1 MKAIICKKFAPV
13 SELVWEEV
21 ADPIAGPGEIVVDVK
36 AAGLNYPDNLIV
48 QGLYQFQPER
58 PFSPGHEGSGVVS
71 SVGPDVKMHSVGD
84 SVAFFKGFGA
94 FAEKI
99 VVSERMAFPIP
110 KSFPHKIAAGVF
122 MVYGTSYHGLV
133 QRAKI
138 NKQDEVLV
146 LGAAGGVGLAAVD
159 IAKSFGAR
167 VVAAVSTKE
176 KAEVC
181 KGYGADDVVIY
192 GEEKLDKEG
201 QKALTK
207 ELKSKSVRG
216 GFSIIYDPIGDCFAE
231 PALRSISWG
240 GTYLVVGF
248 AAGKI
253 PLFPTNL
260 MLLKGCAVSG
270 VFIGR
275 FQQEE
280 PQQNAQN
287 LKEIGELL
295 GSGKLTPCPSR
306 LTQLNELLNAELLAR
321 WFLLTTSQNKA
332 VLGKATLVSRTV

>member
-1 MKAIICKKFAPV
+1 MKAIVCKRFAPV

-21 ADPIAGPGEIVVDVK
+21 ADPVPGPGEIVIDVK

-71 SVGPDVKMHSVGD
+71 SVGADVKMHSVGD

-99 VVSERMAFPIP
+99 VVSEKMAFPIP

-138 NKQDEVLV
+138 NKEDEVLV

-176 KAEVC
+176 KADVC
-181 KGYGADDVVIY
+181 KSYGVDDVVIY
-192 GEEKLDKEG
+192 GEERLDKQG
-201 QKALTK
+201 QKVLTK

-287 LKEIGELL
+287 LKDIGELL
-295 GSGKLTPCPSR
+295 GSGKLTPFISETIPMSESVDAIER
-306 LTQLNELLNAELLAR
+306 IAKR
-321 WFLLTTSQNKA
+321 G
-332 VLGKATLVSRTV
+332 VVGKVVFIND

>member
-1 MKAIICKKFAPV
+1 MKAVICKKFAPV

-21 ADPIAGPGEIVVDVK
+21 ADPVAGPGEIVIDVK

-71 SVGPDVKMHSVGD
+71 SVGADVKMHNVGD

-138 NKQDEVLV
+138 NKDDEVLV

-181 KGYGADDVVIY
+181 KNYGVDDVVIY
-192 GEEKLDKEG
+192 GKEELDKEG
-201 QKALTK
+201 QKAFTK
-207 ELKSKSVRG
+207 ELKSKSARG

-231 PALRSISWG
+231 PALRSIGWG

-253 PLFPTNL
+253 PAFPTNL

-280 PQQNAQN
+280 PKQNAQN
-287 LKEIGELL
+287 LKEIGALL
-295 GSGKLTPCPSR
+295 GSGKLTPFISETIPMSESVEAIER
-306 LTQLNELLNAELLAR
+306 IAKR
-321 WFLLTTSQNKA
+321 G
-332 VLGKATLVSRTV
+332 VVGKVVFVNN

>member
-1 MKAIICKKFAPV
+1 MKAVICKKFAPV

-21 ADPIAGPGEIVVDVK
+21 ADPVAGPGEIIIDVK

-71 SVGPDVKMHSVGD
+71 SVGADVKMHNVGD
-84 SVAFFKGFGA
+84 RVAFFKGFGA

-110 KSFPHKIAAGVF
+110 ESFSHKIAAGVF

-138 NKQDEVLV
+138 NKDDEVLV

-181 KGYGADDVVIY
+181 KNYGVDDVVIY
-192 GEEKLDKEG
+192 GKEELDKEG
-201 QKALTK
+201 QKAFTK
-207 ELKSKSVRG
+207 ELKSKSTRG

-231 PALRSISWG
+231 PALRSIGWG

-253 PLFPTNL
+253 PAFPTNL

-280 PQQNAQN
+280 PKQNAQN

-295 GSGKLTPCPSR
+295 GSGKLTPLISETIPMSESVDAIER
-306 LTQLNELLNAELLAR
+306 IANR
-321 WFLLTTSQNKA
+321 G
-332 VLGKATLVSRTV
+332 VVGKVVFVNN

>member
-13 SELVWEEV
+13 SDLVWEEV
-21 ADPIAGPGEIVVDVK
+21 ADPVAGPGEVVVDIK

-48 QGLYQFQPER
+48 QGLYQFRPER
-58 PFSPGHEGSGVVS
+58 PFSPGHEGAGVVS
-71 SVGPDVKMHSVGD
+71 SVGEGVDMHSVGD

-99 VVSERMAFPIP
+99 VLPAQMAFPIP
-110 KSFPHKIAAGVF
+110 ESFPFHVAAGVF
-122 MVYGTSYHGLV
+122 MVYGTSYHALV
-133 QRAKI
+133 QRAGI
-138 NKQDEVLV
+138 NKDDEVLV

-181 KGYGADDVVIY
+181 AGYGVDDVVVY
-192 GEEKLDKEG
+192 GEEKLNKEG

-231 PALRSISWG
+231 PALRSIGWG

-253 PLFPTNL
+253 PSFPANL

-280 PQQNAQN
+280 PEQNAQN

-295 GSGKLTPCPSR
+295 GGGKLTPFISETIPMSDSVAAIQKIAKR
-306 LTQLNELLNAELLAR
+306 G
-321 WFLLTTSQNKA
+321 
-332 VLGKATLVSRTV
+332 VVGKVVFVNS

>member
-1 MKAIICKKFAPV
+1 MKAIVCKKFAPV

-21 ADPIAGPGEIVVDVK
+21 ADPVAGPGEIVVNVK

-71 SVGPDVKMHSVGD
+71 SVGADVKMHSVGD

-99 VVSERMAFPIP
+99 VVSEKMAFPIP

-138 NKQDEVLV
+138 NKEDEVLV

-176 KAEVC
+176 KADVC
-181 KGYGADDVVIY
+181 KSYGVDDVVIY
-192 GEEKLDKEG
+192 GEDKLDKEG

-216 GFSIIYDPIGDCFAE
+216 GFSIVYDPVGDCFAE
-231 PALRSISWG
+231 PALRSIGWG

-253 PLFPTNL
+253 PSFPTNL

-295 GSGKLTPCPSR
+295 GSGKLTPFISETIPMSDSVGAIER
-306 LTQLNELLNAELLAR
+306 IAKR
-321 WFLLTTSQNKA
+321 G
-332 VLGKATLVSRTV
+332 VVGKVVFIND

>member
-1 MKAIICKKFAPV
+1 MKAVVCKKFAPV
-13 SELVWEEV
+13 SDLVWEEV
-21 ADPIAGPGEIVVDVK
+21 ADPVAGPGEIVIDVK

-48 QGLYQFQPER
+48 QGLYQFRPER
-58 PFSPGHEGSGVVS
+58 PFSPGHEGAGIVS
-71 SVGPDVKMHSVGD
+71 SVGEGVKTHKVGD
-84 SVAFFKGFGA
+84 NVAFFKGFGA

-99 VVSERMAFPIP
+99 VLSEALAFSIP
-110 KSFPHKIAAGVF
+110 DNFPHPVAAGVF
-122 MVYGTSYHGLV
+122 MVYGTSYHALV

-138 NKQDEVLV
+138 TKDDEVLV
-146 LGAAGGVGLAAVD
+146 LGASGGVGLAAVD

-176 KAEVC
+176 KADVC
-181 KGYGADDVVIY
+181 KRYGVDDVVVY
-192 GEEKLDKEG
+192 GKEKLDQEG
-201 QKALTK
+201 QKIFTK
-207 ELKSKSVRG
+207 ELKSKSTRG

-231 PALRSISWG
+231 PALRSIGWG

-253 PLFPTNL
+253 PSFPTNL

-280 PQQNAQN
+280 PKQSAQN
-287 LKEIGELL
+287 IKAIGDLL
-295 GSGKLTPCPSR
+295 SSGKLTPFISETIPMAKSIDAIER
-306 LTQLNELLNAELLAR
+306 IAKR
-321 WFLLTTSQNKA
+321 G
-332 VLGKATLVSRTV
+332 VVGKVVFVNN

>member
-1 MKAIICKKFAPV
+1 MKAVICKKFAPV

-21 ADPIAGPGEIVVDVK
+21 ADPVAGPGEVVIDVK

-71 SVGPDVKMHSVGD
+71 SVGADVKMHNVGD
-84 SVAFFKGFGA
+84 RVAFFKGFGA

-110 KSFPHKIAAGVF
+110 ESFSHKIAAGVF

-138 NKQDEVLV
+138 NKDDEVLV

-181 KGYGADDVVIY
+181 KNYGVDDVVIY
-192 GEEKLDKEG
+192 GKEELDKEG
-201 QKALTK
+201 QKAFTK
-207 ELKSKSVRG
+207 ELKSKSTRG

-231 PALRSISWG
+231 PALRSIGWG

-253 PLFPTNL
+253 PAFPTNL

-280 PQQNAQN
+280 PKQNAQN

-295 GSGKLTPCPSR
+295 GSGKLTPLISETIPMSESVDAIER
-306 LTQLNELLNAELLAR
+306 IANR
-321 WFLLTTSQNKA
+321 G
-332 VLGKATLVSRTV
+332 VVGKVVFVNN

>member
-1 MKAIICKKFAPV
+1 MKAVICKKFAPV

-21 ADPIAGPGEIVVDVK
+21 ADPVAGPGEIVIDVK
-36 AAGLNYPDNLIV
+36 AAGLNYPDSLIV
-48 QGLYQFQPER
+48 QGLYQFQPQR

-71 SVGPDVKMHSVGD
+71 SVGADVKMHSVGD

-138 NKQDEVLV
+138 NKEDEVLV

-176 KAEVC
+176 KANVC
-181 KGYGADDVVIY
+181 KGYGVDDVVIY
-192 GEEKLDKEG
+192 GEEKLDKEE

-216 GFSIIYDPIGDCFAE
+216 GFSVIYDPIGDCFAE
-231 PALRSISWG
+231 PALRSIGWG

-253 PLFPTNL
+253 PSFPTNL

-295 GSGKLTPCPSR
+295 SSGKLTPFISETIPMSDSVEAIER
-306 LTQLNELLNAELLAR
+306 IAKR
-321 WFLLTTSQNKA
+321 G
-332 VLGKATLVSRTV
+332 VVGKVVFVND

>member
-1 MKAIICKKFAPV
+1 MKAIVCKKFAPV

-21 ADPIAGPGEIVVDVK
+21 ADPVAGPGEIVIDVK

-71 SVGPDVKMHSVGD
+71 SVGADVKMHSVGD

-138 NKQDEVLV
+138 NKEDEVLV

-176 KAEVC
+176 KADVC
-181 KGYGADDVVIY
+181 RNYGVDDVVVY

-207 ELKSKSVRG
+207 ELKSKSIRG

-231 PALRSISWG
+231 PALRSIGWG

-253 PLFPTNL
+253 PSFPTNL

-295 GSGKLTPCPSR
+295 GSGKLTPFISETIPMSDSVDAIER
-306 LTQLNELLNAELLAR
+306 IAKR
-321 WFLLTTSQNKA
+321 G
-332 VLGKATLVSRTV
+332 VVGKVVFIND

>member
-1 MKAIICKKFAPV
+1 MKAVICKKFAPV

-21 ADPIAGPGEIVVDVK
+21 ADPVAGPGEIIIDVK

-71 SVGPDVKMHSVGD
+71 SVGADVKMHNVGD
-84 SVAFFKGFGA
+84 RVAFFKGFGA

-110 KSFPHKIAAGVF
+110 ESFSHKIAAGVF

-138 NKQDEVLV
+138 NKDDEVLV

-181 KGYGADDVVIY
+181 KNYGVDDVVIY
-192 GEEKLDKEG
+192 GKEKLDKEG
-201 QKALTK
+201 QKAFTK
-207 ELKSKSVRG
+207 ELKSKSTRG

-231 PALRSISWG
+231 PALRSIGWG

-253 PLFPTNL
+253 PAFPTNL

-280 PQQNAQN
+280 PKQNAQN

-295 GSGKLTPCPSR
+295 VSGKLTPFISETIPMPESVDAIER
-306 LTQLNELLNAELLAR
+306 IAKR
-321 WFLLTTSQNKA
+321 G
-332 VLGKATLVSRTV
+332 VVGKVVFVNN

>member
-1 MKAIICKKFAPV
+1 MKAVICKKFAPV
-13 SELVWEEV
+13 SELVWEEI
-21 ADPIAGPGEIVVDVK
+21 ADPVAGPGEIIIDVK

-71 SVGPDVKMHSVGD
+71 SVGADVKMHNVGD
-84 SVAFFKGFGA
+84 RVAFFKGFGA

-110 KSFPHKIAAGVF
+110 ESFSHKIAAGVF

-138 NKQDEVLV
+138 NKDDEVLV

-181 KGYGADDVVIY
+181 KNYGVDDVVIY
-192 GEEKLDKEG
+192 GKEELDKEG
-201 QKALTK
+201 QKAFTK
-207 ELKSKSVRG
+207 ELKSKSTRG

-231 PALRSISWG
+231 PALRSIGWG

-253 PLFPTNL
+253 PTFPTNL

-280 PQQNAQN
+280 PKQNAQN

-295 GSGKLTPCPSR
+295 GSGKLTPFISETIPMSESVDAIER
-306 LTQLNELLNAELLAR
+306 IAKR
-321 WFLLTTSQNKA
+321 G
-332 VLGKATLVSRTV
+332 VVGKVVFVNN

>member
-1 MKAIICKKFAPV
+1 MNAIICKKFAPV

-21 ADPIAGPGEIVVDVK
+21 ADPVAGPGEIVIDIK

-71 SVGPDVKMHSVGD
+71 SVGADVKMHNVGD

-99 VVSERMAFPIP
+99 VVSEKMAFPIP

-138 NKQDEVLV
+138 NKEDEVLV

-176 KAEVC
+176 KADVC
-181 KGYGADDVVIY
+181 KSYGVDDVVIY
-192 GEEKLDKEG
+192 GEDKLDKEG

-207 ELKSKSVRG
+207 KLKSKSVRG

-231 PALRSISWG
+231 PALRSIGWG

-248 AAGKI
+248 AAGNI
-253 PLFPTNL
+253 PSFPTNL

-287 LKEIGELL
+287 LKEIGEL
-295 GSGKLTPCPSR
+295 
-306 LTQLNELLNAELLAR
+306 
-321 WFLLTTSQNKA
+321 
-332 VLGKATLVSRTV
+332 

>member
-21 ADPIAGPGEIVVDVK
+21 ADPVAGAGEIVVDVK

-71 SVGPDVKMHSVGD
+71 SVGADVKMHSVGD

-138 NKQDEVLV
+138 NKEDEVLV

-181 KGYGADDVVIY
+181 KGYGVDDVVIY

-201 QKALTK
+201 QIALTK

-295 GSGKLTPCPSR
+295 GSGKLTPFISETIPMSESVDAIER
-306 LTQLNELLNAELLAR
+306 IAKR
-321 WFLLTTSQNKA
+321 G
-332 VLGKATLVSRTV
+332 VVGKVVFIND

>member
-21 ADPIAGPGEIVVDVK
+21 ADPVAGPGEIVVNIK

-71 SVGPDVKMHSVGD
+71 SVGADVKMHSVGD

-99 VVSERMAFPIP
+99 VVSEKMAFPIP

-138 NKQDEVLV
+138 NKEDEVLV

-181 KGYGADDVVIY
+181 KSYGVDDVVIY
-192 GEEKLDKEG
+192 GEDKLDKEG
-201 QKALTK
+201 QKAFTK

-216 GFSIIYDPIGDCFAE
+216 GFSIVYDPIGDCFAE
-231 PALRSISWG
+231 PALRSIGWG

-253 PLFPTNL
+253 SSFPTNL

-295 GSGKLTPCPSR
+295 GSGKLTPFISETIPMSDSVDAIER
-306 LTQLNELLNAELLAR
+306 IAKR
-321 WFLLTTSQNKA
+321 G
-332 VLGKATLVSRTV
+332 VVGKVVFIND

>member
-1 MKAIICKKFAPV
+1 MKAVICKKFAPV

-21 ADPIAGPGEIVVDVK
+21 ADPVAGPGEIVIDVK
-36 AAGLNYPDNLIV
+36 AAGLNYPDSLIV

-71 SVGPDVKMHSVGD
+71 SVGADVKMHSVGD

-138 NKQDEVLV
+138 NKEDEVLV

-176 KAEVC
+176 KADVC
-181 KGYGADDVVIY
+181 RGYGVNDVVIY

-216 GFSIIYDPIGDCFAE
+216 GFSVIYDPIGDCFAE
-231 PALRSISWG
+231 PALRSIGWG

-253 PLFPTNL
+253 PSFPTNL

-295 GSGKLTPCPSR
+295 GSGKLTPFISETIPMSDSVEAIER
-306 LTQLNELLNAELLAR
+306 IAKR
-321 WFLLTTSQNKA
+321 D
-332 VLGKATLVSRTV
+332 VVGKVVFVND

>member
-1 MKAIICKKFAPV
+1 MKAVICKKFAPV

-21 ADPIAGPGEIVVDVK
+21 ADPVAGPGEIVIDVK
-36 AAGLNYPDNLIV
+36 AAGLNYPDSLIV
-48 QGLYQFQPER
+48 QGLYQFQPQR

-71 SVGPDVKMHSVGD
+71 SVGADVKMHSVGD

-138 NKQDEVLV
+138 NKEDEVLV

-176 KAEVC
+176 KANVC
-181 KGYGADDVVIY
+181 KGYGVDDVVIY
-192 GEEKLDKEG
+192 GEEKLDKEE

-216 GFSIIYDPIGDCFAE
+216 GFSVIYDPIGDCFAE
-231 PALRSISWG
+231 PALRSIGWG

-253 PLFPTNL
+253 PSFPTNL

-295 GSGKLTPCPSR
+295 SSGKLTPFISETIPMSDSVEAIER
-306 LTQLNELLNAELLAR
+306 IAKR
-321 WFLLTTSQNKA
+321 D
-332 VLGKATLVSRTV
+332 VVGKVVFVND

>member
-1 MKAIICKKFAPV
+1 MKAVICKKFAPV

-21 ADPIAGPGEIVVDVK
+21 ADPVAGPGEIVIDVK

-58 PFSPGHEGSGVVS
+58 PFSPGHEGSGIVS
-71 SVGPDVKMHSVGD
+71 SVGADVKTHSVGD
-84 SVAFFKGFGA
+84 NVAFFKGFGA

-138 NKQDEVLV
+138 NKEDEVLV

-176 KAEVC
+176 KADVC
-181 KGYGADDVVIY
+181 RGYGVDDVVVY

-207 ELKSKSVRG
+207 ELKSKSIRG

-231 PALRSISWG
+231 PALRSIGWG

-253 PLFPTNL
+253 PSFPTNL

-295 GSGKLTPCPSR
+295 GSGKLTPLISETIPMPDSVDAIER
-306 LTQLNELLNAELLAR
+306 IAKR
-321 WFLLTTSQNKA
+321 G
-332 VLGKATLVSRTV
+332 VVGKVVFIND

>member
-1 MKAIICKKFAPV
+1 MKAIVCKKFAPV

-21 ADPIAGPGEIVVDVK
+21 ADPVAGPGEIVIDVK

-71 SVGPDVKMHSVGD
+71 SVGADVKMHNVGD

-138 NKQDEVLV
+138 NKDDEVLV

-181 KGYGADDVVIY
+181 KNYGVDDVVIY
-192 GEEKLDKEG
+192 GKEKLDKG
-201 QKALTK
+201 MQKALTK
-207 ELKSKSVRG
+207 ELKSKSTRE

-231 PALRSISWG
+231 PALRSIGWG

-253 PLFPTNL
+253 PAFPTNL

-280 PQQNAQN
+280 PKQNAQN

-295 GSGKLTPCPSR
+295 GSGKLTPFISETIHMSESIDAIER
-306 LTQLNELLNAELLAR
+306 IAR
-321 WFLLTTSQNKA
+321 RG
-332 VLGKATLVSRTV
+332 VVGKVVFVNN

>member
-1 MKAIICKKFAPV
+1 MKAVVCKKFAPV
-13 SELVWEEV
+13 SDLVWEDV
-21 ADPIAGPGEIVVDVK
+21 PDPVAGPGEIVVDIK

-71 SVGPDVKMHSVGD
+71 SVGAGVDTHRVGD
-84 SVAFFKGFGA
+84 NVAFFKGFGA

-99 VVSERMAFPIP
+99 VVPAKMVFPIP
-110 KSFPHKIAAGVF
+110 KNLPHRIAAGVF
-122 MVYGTSYHGLV
+122 MVYGTSYHALV

-138 NKQDEVLV
+138 NKDDEVLV
-146 LGAAGGVGLAAVD
+146 LGAAGGVGLAAID

-176 KAEVC
+176 KADVCRGYEV
-181 KGYGADDVVIY
+181 DDVVIY
-192 GEEKLDKEG
+192 GEEKLDEEG

-216 GFSIIYDPIGDCFAE
+216 GFSVIYDPIGDCFAE
-231 PALRSISWG
+231 PALRSVGWG

-253 PLFPTNL
+253 PSFPTNL

-280 PQQNAQN
+280 PKQNAQN

-295 GSGKLTPCPSR
+295 GAGKLTPLISETIPMAESV
-306 LTQLNELLNAELLAR
+306 NAIERIAKR
-321 WFLLTTSQNKA
+321 G
-332 VLGKATLVSRTV
+332 VVGKVVFIND

>member
-1 MKAIICKKFAPV
+1 MKAIVCKKFAPV

-21 ADPIAGPGEIVVDVK
+21 ADPVAGPGEVVVNVK

-48 QGLYQFQPER
+48 QGLYQFKPER

-71 SVGPDVKMHSVGD
+71 SVGADVKMHSVGD

-99 VVSERMAFPIP
+99 VVSEKMAFPIP

-138 NKQDEVLV
+138 NKEDEVLV

-176 KAEVC
+176 KADVC
-181 KGYGADDVVIY
+181 RSYGVDDVVIY
-192 GEEKLDKEG
+192 GEDKLDKEG

-231 PALRSISWG
+231 PALRSIGWG

-253 PLFPTNL
+253 PSFPTNL

-295 GSGKLTPCPSR
+295 GSGKLKPFISETIPMSDSVGAIER
-306 LTQLNELLNAELLAR
+306 IAKR
-321 WFLLTTSQNKA
+321 G
-332 VLGKATLVSRTV
+332 VVGKVVFIND

>member
-1 MKAIICKKFAPV
+1 MKALICKKFAPV

-21 ADPIAGPGEIVVDVK
+21 ADPVAGPGEIIIDVK

-58 PFSPGHEGSGVVS
+58 PFSPGHEGSGVVA
-71 SVGPDVKMHSVGD
+71 SVGADVKKHRVGD
-84 SVAFFKGFGA
+84 NVAFFKGFGA

-99 VVSERMAFPIP
+99 VVSEKMAFPIP
-110 KSFPHKIAAGVF
+110 KSFPHNIAGGVF
-122 MVYGTSYHGLV
+122 MVYGTSYHALV

-138 NKQDEVLV
+138 NKEDEVLV

-181 KGYGADDVVIY
+181 KNYGVDDVVIY
-192 GEEKLDKEG
+192 GEKKLDKEG

-207 ELKSKSVRG
+207 ELKSKSVLG
-216 GFSIIYDPIGDCFAE
+216 GFSVIYDPIGDCFAE
-231 PALRSISWG
+231 PALRSIGWG

-253 PLFPTNL
+253 PSFPTNL

-280 PQQNAQN
+280 PQQNVQN
-287 LKEIGELL
+287 LREISELL
-295 GSGKLTPCPSR
+295 RSGKLTPFISETIPMSESVDAIER
-306 LTQLNELLNAELLAR
+306 IAKR
-321 WFLLTTSQNKA
+321 G
-332 VLGKATLVSRTV
+332 VVGKIVFIND

>member
-1 MKAIICKKFAPV
+1 MKAIVCKKFAPV

-21 ADPIAGPGEIVVDVK
+21 ADPVAGPGEIVIDVK

-71 SVGPDVKMHSVGD
+71 SVGADVKMHNVGD

-138 NKQDEVLV
+138 NKDDEVLV

-181 KGYGADDVVIY
+181 KNYGVDDVVIY
-192 GEEKLDKEG
+192 GEEKLDKEM

-207 ELKSKSVRG
+207 ELKSKSTRG

-231 PALRSISWG
+231 PALRSIGWG

-253 PLFPTNL
+253 PAFPTNL

-280 PQQNAQN
+280 PKQNAQN

-295 GSGKLTPCPSR
+295 GSGKLTPFISETIPMSESIDAIER
-306 LTQLNELLNAELLAR
+306 IAR
-321 WFLLTTSQNKA
+321 RG
-332 VLGKATLVSRTV
+332 VVGKIVFVNN